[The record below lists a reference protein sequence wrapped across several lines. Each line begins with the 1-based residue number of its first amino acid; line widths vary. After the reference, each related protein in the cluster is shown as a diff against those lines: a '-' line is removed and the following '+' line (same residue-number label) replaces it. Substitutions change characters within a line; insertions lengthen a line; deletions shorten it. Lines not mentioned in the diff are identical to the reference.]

1 MVKLT
6 INNMPVEVDDNAT
19 ILEAAHKIGIK
30 IPTLCHYS
38 LDSFSIEHRLGS
50 CRICVVEV
58 EGRRNLA
65 PSCCT
70 PVAEGMIIKTNSI
83 RAINARRTM
92 LDLLLSN
99 HPKDCLTC
107 EKNGNCELQEL
118 AGEMGLH
125 RLLYKGEMTKT
136 KKDLSSKSIARD
148 PAKCVMCRRCETAC
162 NVIQTVGVL
171 TGIGRGFEV
180 FVGTSGDR
188 PLTETT
194 CTFCG
199 QCVAACPVGALTEM
213 SYIYDVWRALNDPT
227 KTVVVQ
233 TAPAVRVAIG
243 EEFGMGPGSISTGQ
257 MVHGLRLLGFDK
269 VFDTNFAADLTIM
282 EETHELIQR
291 VTKGENLPILT
302 SCCPGWVKF
311 LEHQFPDLTYMPST
325 AKSPQQMFG
334 AIAKSY
340 YAEKIGKRPEDIV
353 VVSVMPCLSKKYEA
367 SRPEFSNANG
377 VPEVDIVISTRELAG
392 MFKEAGVD
400 INKLTPEEYDNPL
413 GESTGAAIIF
423 GASGGVLEA
432 ALRTAAD
439 WISKED
445 LKSIDF
451 TAVRGLKG
459 VKEATVKVAGMDIK
473 VAVCSGLGNTRRVL
487 DKIKRGEAHS
497 HAIEIMACPGGCLNG
512 GGQPYIHGDTTILE
526 RRKQA
531 IYDIDKDCEIRKSHQ
546 NPDIIKLYEEFL
558 GEPGSHKA
566 HELLHTSYTGRTGD

>member
-6 INNMPVEVDDNAT
+6 INNMPVEADDNST
-19 ILEAAHKIGIK
+19 ILEAAAQIGIK
-30 IPTLCHYS
+30 IPTLCHMN
-38 LDSFSIEHRLGS
+38 LDSFNIEHRMGS

-58 EGRRNLA
+58 VGRRNLA
-65 PSCCT
+65 PACCT
-70 PVAEGMIIKTNSI
+70 PVTEGMVVKTNSI

-107 EKNGNCELQEL
+107 EKNGSCELQEL
-118 AGEMGLH
+118 AAEMGLH
-125 RLLYKGEMTKT
+125 RILYTGQMTKT
-136 KKDLSSKSIARD
+136 KKDLSSKSIVRD
-148 PAKCVMCRRCETAC
+148 PSKCVMCRRCETAC

-171 TGIGRGFEV
+171 TGVGRGFDV
-180 FVGTSGDR
+180 YVGTAGER
-188 PLTETT
+188 PLVDTV

-213 SYIYDVWRALNDPT
+213 NYVYDVWRALNDPT

-243 EEFGMGPGSISTGQ
+243 EEFGMGSGSISTGQ

-282 EETHELIQR
+282 EETHELVGR
-291 VTKGENLPILT
+291 VTRNENLPILT

-311 LEHQFPDLTYMPST
+311 LEHQFPELTYMPST

-367 SRPEFSNANG
+367 SRPEFSPNG
-377 VPEVDIVISTRELAG
+377 VPDVDIVISTRELAG
-392 MFKEAGVD
+392 MFKEAGVYID
-400 INKLTPEEYDNPL
+400 KLSPQEFDSPL

-439 WISKED
+439 WISGED

-451 TAVRGLKG
+451 KDVRGLQG
-459 VKEATVKVAGMDIK
+459 VKEATVKVAGLDIK

-487 DKIKRGEAHS
+487 ETIEKGEAQY

-512 GGQPYIHGDTTILE
+512 GGQPYIHGDTSILE
-526 RRKQA
+526 KRREA
-531 IYDIDKDCEIRKSHQ
+531 IYEIDKDLPVRKSHQ
-546 NPDIIKLYEEFL
+546 NPDIIKLYKEYL
-558 GEPGSHKA
+558 GEPGSHRA
-566 HELLHTSYTGRTGD
+566 HELLHTEYVAREGD